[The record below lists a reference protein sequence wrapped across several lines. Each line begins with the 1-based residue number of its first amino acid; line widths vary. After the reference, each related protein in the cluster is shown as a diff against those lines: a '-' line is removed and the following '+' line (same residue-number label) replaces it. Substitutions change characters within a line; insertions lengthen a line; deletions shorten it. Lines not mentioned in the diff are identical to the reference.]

1 MTDHTSGM
9 EATPATPAEIADL
22 AQHGLYDPAN
32 EKDACGVGFVAHI
45 KGLRAHSI
53 VEQGLK
59 ILENLDHR
67 GAVGA
72 DKLMG
77 DGAGIL
83 IQIPDEYFRAEMAA
97 AGRAPDGSL
106 GVALPPPGEYGVG
119 MIFLPKEQASRL
131 ACEHELA
138 RAVKAEGQV
147 LLGWRDVPVNRDM
160 PMSPAVRDKE
170 PVIRQIF
177 IGRGTDVI
185 VPDALERK
193 LYVIRKTASAAIQK
207 LQLTHSSEY
216 YVPSMSCRTIIY
228 KGLLLA
234 DQVGTYYL
242 DLQDARVVSALALV
256 HQRFSTNTF
265 PEWPLAHP
273 YRMVAHNGEINTVK
287 GNFNWMRAREGV
299 MKSPVL
305 GDDLKKLY
313 PISFEGQSDTATFDN
328 ALELLT
334 MSGYPLAQA
343 AMMMIPEAWEQHEG
357 MDARRRA
364 FYEYHA
370 AMLEP
375 WDGPAAMVFTDGKQI
390 GATLDRNGLRPA
402 RYIVTDDDLVVM
414 ASESGVLPFPERKIV
429 KKWRLQPGKM
439 FLIDL
444 EQGRIID
451 DEELK
456 NQFAFAKP
464 YRQWIENVRI
474 RLDSIPVTAAAKPD
488 AAAFAESLLDR
499 QQAFGTTQEDI
510 KFLLA
515 PMATAGE
522 EAIGSMGNDSPLAV
536 LSDKNKPLFN
546 YFKQLF
552 AQVTNPPIDPI
563 REAIVMS
570 LNSFIGPKPNLLDIN
585 AVNPP
590 MRLEVAQP
598 VLDFDDMAR
607 LRAIEQH
614 TSGKFKSYELDI
626 TYPLAWG
633 HEGVEAKLA
642 SLCAEAVDA
651 IGGGHNIIII
661 TDRRMARDNVAIPA
675 LLALSAVHH
684 HLVREG
690 KRTTAGLVV
699 ETGSAREVHHFA
711 VLAGY
716 GAEAVHPY
724 LAMETLA
731 ALHADLPGALSP
743 EKAIY
748 NYVKAV
754 GKGLSKIMSKMGV
767 STYMSYCGA
776 QLFEAIGLEKSF
788 VQKYFR
794 GTATQVGG
802 IGVFEVAEEALR
814 THRAAFGNDPVLATM
829 LDAGGEYAWRA
840 RGEEHM
846 WTPDAIAKL
855 QHSTRANKWDT
866 YKEYAQLINDQSKR
880 HVTLRGLFEFRLDP
894 SKAVPL
900 DEVESAAEIVKR
912 FATGAMS
919 LGSISTEAHS
929 TLAIAMNRIGGKSN
943 TGEGGEDPA
952 RYRDELKGIK
962 IVKGTKVSDVVG
974 AKVIEA
980 DYELQDGD
988 SLRSKIKQVAS
999 GRFGVTTEYLVSADQ
1014 IQIKMAQGA
1023 KPGEGGQLPG
1033 GKVSD
1038 YIGMLRYSV
1047 PGVGLISPPPHH
1059 DIYSI
1064 EDLAQLIHDLKN
1076 ANPRASISVKL
1087 VSEVGVGTIAAGVT
1101 KCKADHLVIA
1111 GHDGGTGA
1119 SPWSSIKHCGTPWE
1133 LGLAETQQT
1142 LVLNRLRS
1150 RVRVQA
1156 DGQMKTGRD
1165 VVVGALLGADEFG
1178 FATAPLVVEG
1188 CIMMRKCHLNTCPVG
1203 VATQDPV
1210 LRKKFAG
1217 KPEHVVNYFF
1227 FVAEEARQIMAQLG
1241 IRRFDDLIGRSDL
1254 LDTKKGIAHW
1264 KARGLDFS
1272 RVFHQPEAPA
1282 AVPRYH
1288 TEIQDHGLENALDVQ
1303 LIEKCQPAILRGEK
1317 VQFMQDTRNRNR
1329 SVGAMLSGE
1338 LIRHRPEGLPD
1349 HTIFMQMEG
1358 TGGQSFAAFLAKG
1371 ITQYLIGDANDYA
1384 GKGLS
1389 GGRVVVRPSIDFRGD
1404 ATKNIIIGNTALYGA
1419 TSGEAFFRGV
1429 AGERFAVRLSGAT
1442 AVVEGTGDHGCEYMT
1457 GGTAVVLGKTGRN
1470 FAAGMSGGI
1479 AYVYD
1484 EDGQFAKRCNTA
1496 MVSLDKVLAADEQA
1510 ASVDRA
1516 VWHQGQAD
1524 EELLKALVEQ
1534 HHSWTG
1540 SLRAREILDDWA
1552 GARAKFVKV
1561 FPNEYKRALGEIH
1574 AATVA
1579 ASAKAATIAKAKG
1592 EATAKAVPAK

>member
-1 MTDHTSGM
+1 MS
-9 EATPATPAEIADL
+9 TPAPHPAAPTTASADEIDAL
-22 AQHGLYDPAN
+22 ARQGLYDPAG
-32 EKDACGVGFVAHI
+32 EHDACGVGFVAHI
-45 KGLRAHSI
+45 KGVKAHAI
-53 VEQGLK
+53 IEQGLK

-83 IQIPDEYFRAEMAA
+83 IQIPDDFYRAEMAVS
-97 AGRAPDGSL
+97 GKAPDGRV
-106 GVALPPPGEYGVG
+106 GVTLPPPGEYGVG
-119 MIFLPKEQASRL
+119 MIFLPKEHASRL
-131 ACEHELA
+131 ACEQELE
-138 RAVKAEGQV
+138 RAIKAENQV
-147 LLGWRDVPVNRDM
+147 LLGWRDVPVDREM
-160 PMSPAVRDKE
+160 PMSPTVREKE

-177 IGRGTDVI
+177 IGRGRDVI

-193 LYVIRKTASAAIQK
+193 LYVIRKTASAAIQA
-207 LQLTHSSEY
+207 LQLTHSREY
-216 YVPSMSCRTIIY
+216 YVPSMSCRTVIY

-234 DQVGTYYL
+234 DQVGQYYR
-242 DLQDARVVSALALV
+242 DLADPRTVSALALV

-287 GNFNWMRAREGV
+287 GNFKWMRAREGV

-305 GDDLKKLY
+305 GEDLRKLY
-313 PISFEGQSDTATFDN
+313 PISFEYQSDTATFDN

-334 MSGYPLAQA
+334 MAGYPLAHA
-343 AMMMIPEAWEQHEG
+343 AMMMIPEAWENHEL

-370 AMLEP
+370 AMIEP

-414 ASESGVLPFPERKIV
+414 ASETGVLPIPEGNIV
-429 KKWRLQPGKM
+429 RKWRLQPGKM

-444 EQGRIID
+444 EQGRIVD

-456 NQFAFAKP
+456 NQFANARP
-464 YRQWIENVRI
+464 YQQWIDNVRV
-474 RLDSIPVTAAAKPD
+474 RLDSIPADQAAPS
-488 AAAFAESLLDR
+488 FNEPLLDR
-499 QQAFGTTQEDI
+499 QQAFGYTQEDL
-510 KFLLA
+510 KFLLL
-515 PMATAGE
+515 PMAVNGE

-536 LSDKNKPLFN
+536 LSDKSKPLPN

-590 MRLEVAQP
+590 MRLEVNQP

-607 LRAIEQH
+607 LRAIERH
-614 TSGKFKSYELDI
+614 TGGKFRSYELDI
-626 TYPLAWG
+626 TYPVHWG
-633 HEGVEAKLA
+633 REGVEAKLA

-651 IGGGHNIIII
+651 LKSGHNIVII
-661 TDRRMARDNVAIPA
+661 TDRRMDRENVAIPA
-675 LLALSAVHH
+675 LLALSAIHH

-690 KRTTAGLVV
+690 LRTTVGLVV

-724 LAMETLA
+724 LALETLVELQGA
-731 ALHADLPGALSP
+731 LPGNIDA
-743 EKAIY
+743 EKATY
-748 NYVKAV
+748 NYIKAI

-776 QLFEAIGLEKSF
+776 QLFEAIGLEKGF
-788 VQKYFR
+788 VDKYFR
-794 GTATQVGG
+794 GTASQVGG
-802 IGVFEVAEEALR
+802 IGVFEVAEEKLR
-814 THRAAFGNDPVLATM
+814 MHQAAFGNDPTLARM
-829 LDAGGEYAWRA
+829 LDTGGEYAWRV

-855 QHSTRANKWDT
+855 QHSTRANQWDT

-880 HVTLRGLFEFRLDP
+880 HMTLRGLFEFKVDP
-894 SKAVPL
+894 AKAIPIE
-900 DEVESAAEIVKR
+900 EVEAAAEIVKR

-952 RYRDELKGIK
+952 RYRNELKGIP
-962 IVKGTKVSDVVG
+962 VTAGTKVSDIVG
-974 AKVIEA
+974 KKVIEA
-980 DYELQDGD
+980 DYEMRSGD

-1033 GKVSD
+1033 GKVSE

-1076 ANPRASISVKL
+1076 ANPRAGISVKL
-1087 VSEVGVGTIAAGVT
+1087 VSEVGVGTIAAGVA
-1101 KCKADHLVIA
+1101 KCKADHVVIA

-1119 SPWSSIKHCGTPWE
+1119 SPWSSIKHAGTPWE

-1142 LVLNRLRS
+1142 LVLNRLRG
-1150 RVRVQA
+1150 RIRVQA

-1165 VVVGALLGADEFG
+1165 VVIGALLGADEFG

-1241 IRRFDDLIGRSDL
+1241 VRKFDDLIGRADL
-1254 LDTKKGIAHW
+1254 LDTKKGIEHW

-1272 RVFHQPEAPA
+1272 RVLHLPAAPA
-1282 AVPRYH
+1282 DVPRH
-1288 TEIQDHGLENALDVQ
+1288 QVEAQDHGLHRALDVK
-1303 LIEKCQPAILRGEK
+1303 LIEKCRPAIERGEK
-1317 VQFMQDTRNRNR
+1317 VQFMEEARNVNR

-1338 LIRHRPEGLPD
+1338 LIRQRPEGLPD
-1349 HTIFMQMEG
+1349 HTIFMQLEG
-1358 TGGQSFAAFLAKG
+1358 NGGQSFGAFLAKG
-1371 ITQYLIGDANDYA
+1371 ITLYMIGDANDYT

-1389 GGRVVVRPSIDFRGD
+1389 GGRVAVRPSIEFRGD
-1404 ATKNIIIGNTALYGA
+1404 ATRNIIIGNTALYGA

-1429 AGERFAVRLSGAT
+1429 AGERFAVRLSGAS

-1457 GGTAVVLGKTGRN
+1457 GGTVVVLGRTGRN
-1470 FAAGMSGGI
+1470 FAAGMSGGV
-1479 AYVYD
+1479 AYVFD
-1484 EDGQFAKRCNTA
+1484 EDGQFARRCNTS
-1496 MVSLDKVLAADEQA
+1496 MVTLDKVLPRGEQAGPAVGWHREIADE
-1510 ASVDRA
+1510 V
-1516 VWHQGQAD
+1516 
-1524 EELLKALVEQ
+1524 LLKKLVED
-1534 HHSWTG
+1534 HHKWTG
-1540 SLRAREILDDWA
+1540 SLRAREILDTWSE
-1552 GARAKFVKV
+1552 ARGKFVKV
-1561 FPNEYKRALGEIH
+1561 FPHEYKRVLAERAAKAEAA
-1574 AATVA
+1574 AATGKAMSSAASVA
-1579 ASAKAATIAKAKG
+1579 AK
-1592 EATAKAVPAK
+1592 